1 VSEHVTFTRGRDLAT
16 ACVVAIV
23 VVYLAFR
30 LLYGNLP
37 PLPEFAGVTLL
48 VLAVVEAALGTSL
61 RGRIKRMAE
70 GRPVDGK
77 PLQPLT
83 VARAVALAKASS
95 LLGAIMLG
103 AWVGVL
109 AYLLPR
115 RSELS
120 AAANDLPSGIV
131 GAACSVALIGAALWL
146 EYCCRAPRDRGDQ
159 HSGGQSEAGR

>member
-1 VSEHVTFTRGRDLAT
+1 MRFTRGRDLAT
-16 ACVVAIV
+16 ACVVAVV
-23 VVYLAFR
+23 VVYLAIR
-30 LLYGNLP
+30 VLYGKLP
-37 PLPEFAGVTLL
+37 PLPTFAGVTLA
-48 VLAVVEAALGTSL
+48 VLAIVEVVLGASV

-95 LLGAIMLG
+95 VLGAIMLG
-103 AWVGVL
+103 AWIGVG

-120 AAANDLPSGIV
+120 AAADDLPSAIV
-131 GAACSVALIGAALWL
+131 GAVCAIALIGAALWL
-146 EYCCRAPRDRGDQ
+146 EYCCRAPRDPEGQRPE
-159 HSGGQSEAGR
+159 GGR